1 MAQPQRP
8 EQREGTTILCPKCV
22 SQMLPLQRFGVTI
35 EQCTGCG
42 GIFLDRGELEELAAA
57 EARFYTSAQPTPP
70 PAPQYAPPPPQYASE
85 AYPPSGYGQRR
96 HGGFMEELFS
106 GGRRGGHH

>member
-1 MAQPQRP
+1 MPQAQRP
-8 EQREGTTILCPKCV
+8 EQREGTAILCPKCV

-57 EARFYTSAQPTPP
+57 EARFYTSAQP
-70 PAPQYAPPPPQYASE
+70 PAPAQQYAPPPPQ
-85 AYPPSGYGQRR
+85 AYPPPGYGQRR
-96 HGGFMEELFS
+96 HGGFIEELFG
-106 GGRRGGHH
+106 GGRHGGHHGGHH